1 MERTIHQ
8 DARPVRKLFAVS
20 IPASVIVVTVALMGF
35 VYWQGQKD
43 IGLLL
48 QGGAVLALT
57 LMMLF
62 GMVAFVVIRPRA
74 QWAAK
79 DDGLIRTKPGG
90 EPQLIRW
97 DQIYKMKNTG
107 LMLVIRWR
115 DDATEAANRPAS
127 ALEHRDNLFVA
138 TNEADELI
146 SSWRRHLPSEA

>member
-79 DDGLIRTKPGG
+79 DD
-90 EPQLIRW
+90 
-97 DQIYKMKNTG
+97 
-107 LMLVIRWR
+107 
-115 DDATEAANRPAS
+115 
-127 ALEHRDNLFVA
+127 
-138 TNEADELI
+138 
-146 SSWRRHLPSEA
+146 